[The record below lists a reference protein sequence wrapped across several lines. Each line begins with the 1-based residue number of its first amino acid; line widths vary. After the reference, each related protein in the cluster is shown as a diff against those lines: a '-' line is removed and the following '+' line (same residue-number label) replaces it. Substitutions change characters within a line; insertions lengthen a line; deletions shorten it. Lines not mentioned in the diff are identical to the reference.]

1 MTLLK
6 FLNINQVYINI
17 TGIQETAEIPSPKEN
32 FSLNTSPSR
41 RFPSHYIEHTYFP
54 PMFEI
59 LFEQVIASRSITCVL
74 ILTMVLSIIS
84 RSSLFIQ
91 KRTMSSHF
99 FPDVTNRLVS
109 PVKDLVNA
117 ISEDGQKFTGET
129 ETDQKEV
136 IDWIIKSSEIVTE
149 DRLKVYFLFLQT
161 KLLASEFFIV
171 LGTQC
176 RASTKNV
183 YCYKLFYC
191 S

>member
-1 MTLLK
+1 
-6 FLNINQVYINI
+6 
-17 TGIQETAEIPSPKEN
+17 
-32 FSLNTSPSR
+32 
-41 RFPSHYIEHTYFP
+41 
-54 PMFEI
+54 
-59 LFEQVIASRSITCVL
+59 
-74 ILTMVLSIIS
+74 
-84 RSSLFIQ
+84 
-91 KRTMSSHF
+91 MSSHF

-117 ISEDGQKFTGET
+117 ISENGQKFTGET

-149 DRLKVYFLFLQT
+149 DRLKVYFLFRQT
-161 KLLASEFFIV
+161 KMLVSESCIV

-176 RASTKNV
+176 RASAKNV